1 MEPLGSALTNLLSFV
16 VAISVLVAIHEFGHY
31 IVGRWAGM
39 KVLRFSIGF
48 GSPIWSRRA
57 GKDDTEYCIA
67 SIPLGGYVRFL
78 DSREG
83 PVPPED
89 EGRAFNQR
97 PIGHRIAVL
106 VAGPAFNFLF
116 AIVAYWALFMPG
128 DSGLTPVIGDVEPD
142 SYAARAGLQFGD
154 RIEAV
159 GDTPTETWE
168 KALVALLDSM
178 VATGKV
184 PLTVRTEDG
193 GHRRAVIDVGD
204 DAARLTEPGVLFEGL
219 GFGVGQPR
227 AVVGEL
233 TPGGPAER
241 AGLRE
246 GDRITA
252 VAGEPVRFWGELLG
266 AIWTRPGESVDI
278 AYERH
283 GQAREVRLTLD
294 EQGSGAERRGIIGF
308 RLDEGLGDHYYYSV
322 EYSLFESFGVALDK
336 TWTSTLFTVRMLG
349 RMVTGDVSFKNIS
362 GPINIAQF
370 AGESAERGL
379 GDFLGFLAII
389 SISLG
394 VLNLLPIPVLDGG
407 QIVYQ
412 VAELIKGS
420 PLTERAQILGQQI
433 GILALLL
440 LMSFAFYNDIARLL
454 G

>member
-1 MEPLGSALTNLLSFV
+1 MGSVGSALTNLLSFV

-48 GSPIWSRRA
+48 GRPIWSRRA
-57 GKDDTEYCIA
+57 GKDNTEYCIA

-83 PVPPED
+83 PVDPED

-97 PIGHRIAVL
+97 PIPQRIAVL
-106 VAGPAFNFLF
+106 FAGPLFNFLF
-116 AIVAYWALFMPG
+116 AILAYWALFMPG

-142 SYAARAGLQFGD
+142 SYAERAGLQFGD

-159 GDTPTETWE
+159 GDTPTQTWE
-168 KALVALLDSM
+168 QALVALLDSM
-178 VATGKV
+178 VATGQV
-184 PLTVRTEDG
+184 PLTVRNENG

-219 GFGVGQPR
+219 GFAVGQPR
-227 AVVGEL
+227 AVIGEL
-233 TPGGPAER
+233 SPGGPAER

-246 GDRITA
+246 GDRITS
-252 VAGEPVRFWGELLG
+252 VAGEPVRFWGELLA
-266 AIWTRPGESVDI
+266 AIWPRPGETIDV
-278 AYERH
+278 AYERG
-283 GQAREVRLTLD
+283 GQAGQVRVTLD
-294 EQGSGAERRGIIGF
+294 EQGSGESRRGLIGF
-308 RLDEGLGDHYYYSV
+308 RLNASLGDHYYYRV
-322 EYSLFESFGVALDK
+322 DYSLGEALSVALDK
-336 TWTSTLFTVRMLG
+336 TWTSTLFTIRMLG

-370 AGESAERGL
+370 AGESAGRGL
-379 GDFLGFLAII
+379 GEFLGFLAII

-412 VAELIKGS
+412 VAEAIKGG

-440 LMSFAFYNDIARLL
+440 LMSFAFYNDIARIL

>member
-1 MEPLGSALTNLLSFV
+1 MEPLGSALTSLLSFV

-83 PVPPED
+83 PIDPVD

-97 PIGHRIAVL
+97 PIPHRVAVL
-106 VAGPAFNFLF
+106 LAGPAFNFLF

-142 SYAARAGLQFGD
+142 SYADRAGLQFGD

-159 GDTPTETWE
+159 GDTPTNSWDQ
-168 KALVALLDSM
+168 ALVALLDSM
-178 VATGKV
+178 VATGQV
-184 PLTVRTEDG
+184 PLTVRNENG
-193 GHRRAVIDVGD
+193 SHRRAVIDVGD

-219 GFGVGQPR
+219 GFGIGQPR
-227 AVVGEL
+227 AVIGEL

-241 AGLRE
+241 AGLRP

-252 VAGEPVRFWGELLG
+252 VAGEPVRFWGELLA
-266 AIWTRPGESVDI
+266 AIWTRPGETVDVTFD
-278 AYERH
+278 RD
-283 GQAREVRLTLD
+283 GQSRQIRLTLD
-294 EQGSGAERRGIIGF
+294 EQGSGDARRGIIGF
-308 RLDEGLGDHYYYSV
+308 RLDATLGEHYYYRV
-322 EYSLFESFGVALDK
+322 DYSLAESFAVALDK
-336 TWTSTLFTVRMLG
+336 TWTSTVFTIRMLG
-349 RMVTGDVSFKNIS
+349 RMVTGDVSIKNIS

-379 GDFLGFLAII
+379 SDFLGFLAII

-412 VAELIKGS
+412 VAELVKGG

>member
-1 MEPLGSALTNLLSFV
+1 MGSALTNLLSFV

-48 GSPIWSRRA
+48 GKPIWLRRG

-67 SIPLGGYVRFL
+67 AVPLGGYVRFL

-83 PVPPED
+83 PVDPRD
-89 EGRAFNQR
+89 QGRAFNQR
-97 PIGHRIAVL
+97 PIPQRIAVL
-106 VAGPAFNFLF
+106 LAGPLFNFLF

-128 DSGLTPVIGDVEPD
+128 DSGLTPVIGDVEPG
-142 SYAARAGLQFGD
+142 SYAERAGLRFGD

-159 GDTPTETWE
+159 GDTPTQTWE
-168 KALVALLDSM
+168 QALVALLDSM

-184 PLTVRTEDG
+184 PLTVRNEDG
-193 GHRRAVIDVGD
+193 GSRRAVIDVGD
-204 DAARLTEPGVLFEGL
+204 DSARLTEPGVLFEGL
-219 GFGVGQPR
+219 GFGIGQPR
-227 AVVGEL
+227 AVIGEL
-233 TPGGPAER
+233 SPGGPAER

-246 GDRITA
+246 GDRITS
-252 VAGEPVRFWGELLG
+252 VAGEPVRFWGELL
-266 AIWTRPGESVDI
+266 AVIWPRPGETVDV
-278 AYERH
+278 AYERG
-283 GQAREVRLTLD
+283 GQAGQVRVTLD
-294 EQGSGAERRGIIGF
+294 EQGSGEQRRGLIGF
-308 RLDEGLGDHYYYSV
+308 RLNDGLGDHYYYRV
-322 EYSLFESFGVALDK
+322 DYSLGESLAVALDK
-336 TWTSTLFTVRMLG
+336 TWTSTLFTIRMLG

-379 GDFLGFLAII
+379 GEFLGFLAII

-412 VAELIKGS
+412 VAEAIKGG

-440 LMSFAFYNDIARLL
+440 LMSFAFYNDIARILA
-454 G
+454 

>member
-1 MEPLGSALTNLLSFV
+1 MGSALTNLLSFV

-48 GSPIWSRRA
+48 GKPIWLRRG

-67 SIPLGGYVRFL
+67 AVPLGGYVRFL

-83 PVPPED
+83 PVDPRD
-89 EGRAFNQR
+89 QGRAFNQR
-97 PIGHRIAVL
+97 PIPQRIAVL
-106 VAGPAFNFLF
+106 LAGPLFNFLF

-128 DSGLTPVIGDVEPD
+128 DSGLTPVIGDVEPG
-142 SYAARAGLQFGD
+142 SYAERAGLRFGD

-159 GDTPTETWE
+159 GDTPTQTWE
-168 KALVALLDSM
+168 QALVALLDSM

-184 PLTVRTEDG
+184 PLTVRNEDG
-193 GHRRAVIDVGD
+193 GSRRAVIDVGD
-204 DAARLTEPGVLFEGL
+204 DSARLTEPGVLFEGL
-219 GFGVGQPR
+219 GFGIGQPR
-227 AVVGEL
+227 AVIGEL
-233 TPGGPAER
+233 SPGGPAER

-246 GDRITA
+246 GDRITS
-252 VAGEPVRFWGELLG
+252 VAGEPVRFWGELL
-266 AIWTRPGESVDI
+266 AVIWPRPGETVDV
-278 AYERH
+278 AYERG
-283 GQAREVRLTLD
+283 GQAGQVRVTLD
-294 EQGSGAERRGIIGF
+294 EQGSGEQRRGLIGF
-308 RLDEGLGDHYYYSV
+308 RLYDGLGDHYYYRV
-322 EYSLFESFGVALDK
+322 DYSLGESLAVALDK
-336 TWTSTLFTVRMLG
+336 TWTSTLFTIRMLG

-379 GDFLGFLAII
+379 GEFLGFLAII

-412 VAELIKGS
+412 VAEAIKGG

-440 LMSFAFYNDIARLL
+440 LMSFAFYNDIARIL

>member
-379 GDFLGFLAII
+379 GDFLGFLAHGTGTD
-389 SISLG
+389 SG
-394 VLNLLPIPVLDGG
+394 ATNWHTRAAPVD
-407 QIVYQ
+407 
-412 VAELIKGS
+412 ELRF
-420 PLTERAQILGQQI
+420 LQ
-433 GILALLL
+433 
-440 LMSFAFYNDIARLL
+440 
-454 G
+454 